1 MTIQQLRYVIAIGRE
16 LSFAKASEI
25 LGVSQPTLSA
35 MLRKLEEELDVII
48 FERDNK
54 KVEPTALGRKI
65 IRQAEAALV
74 EIERISE
81 IVSEE
86 KEGTRGRFALSV
98 GPTIAPYILPN
109 FIKFYARDYPDVE
122 LSVRELKTE
131 SMLEALGRGLID
143 AVIAISGASG
153 AGIFEIPLY
162 TEKFYVYLSEACLNR
177 FDVFDP
183 AKLEHENMWIM
194 KEAQCFRDSAFSFCK
209 ARAKG
214 RRVYEAGSIETLIRI
229 VDENGG
235 FTIIPEMHLRLLD
248 ERQQTNVRP
257 IDGRYLSERRVSM
270 YIRAD
275 YVRGRLLNSVANTL
289 VRFMPDNMLDPRI
302 KKFGIIL

>member
-1 MTIQQLRYVIAIGRE
+1 M
-16 LSFAKASEI
+16 
-25 LGVSQPTLSA
+25 
-35 MLRKLEEELDVII
+35 
-48 FERDNK
+48 
-54 KVEPTALGRKI
+54 EPTALGRKI

-81 IVSEE
+81 IVAEE
-86 KEGTRGRFALSV
+86 KEGTSGRFALSV

-122 LSVRELKTE
+122 FSVRELKTE

-143 AVIAISGASG
+143 AGIAISGASG

-162 TEKFYVYLSEACLNR
+162 TEKFYVYLSAACLNR

-229 VDENGG
+229 VDENGS

-275 YVRGRLLNSVANTL
+275 YVRRRMLNSVTNTL